1 MKPIKRKGFN
11 KVFGSDQKEYL
22 PLPAYVDSD
31 AERERIL
38 ERTNEGRPEAK
49 ARGVRFGRKPRI
61 DNDRIRTRH
70 GEGLGATEIARQLRI
85 GRSTVYK
92 ILNHGA

>member
-1 MKPIKRKGFN
+1 MTIASKYGLIAFHSSCHGMIRSMSPRN
-11 KVFGSDQKEYL
+11 CS
-22 PLPAYVDSD
+22 
-31 AERERIL
+31 
-38 ERTNEGRPEAK
+38 
-49 ARGVRFGRKPRI
+49 PRI
-61 DNDRIRTRH
+61 DNDRIRTLH